1 MGSYARAGATSPLPD
16 HRIESER
23 MLFDSDEEDADAA
36 TPASSRETDDVEQGE
51 ALLGKTG
58 ADAEKTVRPG
68 RVRFRGNRS
77 WFIRLSSVFVITF
90 MLFFDIKLITG
101 KDEVSNEASGADAD
115 IAEYLK
121 RPMRRSD
128 NDYILASDWDF
139 QAPPQERHYDWT
151 ILEKEGNPDGVF
163 KSMMTINGQFPG
175 PLIEANEGDTIIV
188 NVNNRATN
196 ATAIHWHGL
205 FQNGT
210 AWMDGTSGVTQC
222 PIVPGKSFQYKF
234 TVHGQA
240 GTCKYSMQSSVKDL
254 ECLELIRVF
263 LLDFY
268 HGHQGVQTLDGII
281 GPLVIHGRD
290 EANSGQLSYVSDR
303 VVLLHD
309 WYYDPAEG
317 LMREVLSPGSED
329 SPIPNAA
336 LINGLNQVDCSLHPN
351 RRCDS
356 KGTFLPT
363 MTLQAGASH
372 RLRFINL
379 GGYAWFQVS
388 VDEHTSLPI
397 IEIDGTTI
405 EPAPESD
412 IMLSP
417 GQRYSAI
424 LTTDQLE
431 TTGHDLFWLRARMI
445 KSCFYEPSIPENG
458 SGEAKA
464 IIRYASSTAEQM
476 AQDLP
481 TTENTNTNYP
491 IVCKDMTA
499 RTRYHPEPAQSAP
512 EYADHS
518 WYIRTNLAIG
528 NWRLQRG
535 VMNSSSFRPDLK
547 TPTLHRVLDGLS
559 SGNTS
564 FDVEGVNV
572 AAFDKQELVVSHRG
586 VQTVDIVLQNMDE
599 NSHPFH
605 LHGHQFWVLGAGHG
619 YFPGYDKMGFA
630 PHGKGLLDPTNRTAV
645 ENPVKRDVAT
655 AEGFG
660 WVFLRFVADNPGVWL
675 FHCHMIWHSEAG
687 MAMQFV
693 SRLDDLKNMV
703 IPDEARDLCESPE
716 DDLRLGAPPKDEIFF
731 GFHND

>member
-1 MGSYARAGATSPLPD
+1 MGSHARPGAASPLAD
-16 HRIESER
+16 VRIESER
-23 MLFDSDEEDADAA
+23 MLFDSDEDEADVA
-36 TPASSRETDDVEQGE
+36 TPASSRDVEQGE
-51 ALLGKTG
+51 ALLAKDG
-58 ADAEKTVRPG
+58 ADAEKVARPG
-68 RVRFRGNRS
+68 LVRFRGNRS
-77 WFIRLSSVFVITF
+77 WFIRLSSVFIIVV
-90 MLFFDIKLITG
+90 MLYFDLRLIARN
-101 KDEVSNEASGADAD
+101 DEVSDDPTVSSATIAD
-115 IAEYLK
+115 YLE

-128 NDYILASDWDF
+128 EDYILASDWDF

-163 KSMMTINGQFPG
+163 KPMMTINGQFPG
-175 PLIEANEGDTIIV
+175 PMIEVNEGDTIVV

-222 PIVPGKSFQYKF
+222 PIAPGKSFQYKF
-234 TVHGQA
+234 TVSGQA
-240 GTCKYSMQSSVKDL
+240 GTY
-254 ECLELIRVF
+254 
-263 LLDFY
+263 FY
-268 HGHQGVQTLDGII
+268 HGHQGVQTLDGFI
-281 GPLVIHGRD
+281 GPLIVHGRD
-290 EANSGQLSYVSDR
+290 EAKSGALAYVSDR
-303 VVLLHD
+303 VVMLHD

-317 LMREVLSPGSED
+317 LMREVLSPGNED

-336 LINGLNQVDCSLHPN
+336 LINGLNQADCSSHPN

-363 MTLQAGASH
+363 MNLEASASH

-388 VDEHTSLPI
+388 VDEHTSLPV

-412 IMLSP
+412 IVLSP

-424 LTTDQLE
+424 LTTNQHE
-431 TTGHDLFWLRARMI
+431 TTGLDLFWLRARMI
-445 KSCFYEPSIPENG
+445 KACFYEMTIPENG

-464 IIRYASSTAEQM
+464 IIRYNISTNPATSNPAGQT

-481 TTENTNTNYP
+481 TTENTNTNNP
-491 IVCKDMTA
+491 MLCKDMTA
-499 RTRYHPEPAQSAP
+499 RARYRPDPVQPAP

-528 NWRLQRG
+528 DWRLQRG
-535 VMNSSSFRPDLK
+535 VMNSSSFRPDLGS
-547 TPTLHRVLDGLS
+547 PTLHRVLDGLGG
-559 SGNTS
+559 GNAS
-564 FDVEGVNV
+564 FDALGVNA
-572 AAFDKQELVVSHRG
+572 AAFDAKHELVVSHRG
-586 VQTVDIVLQNMDE
+586 PAQTVDIVLQNMDE

-605 LHGHQFWVLGAGHG
+605 LHGHKFFVLGAGHG
-619 YFPGYDKMGFA
+619 YFPGYDKLGFQ
-630 PHGKGLLDPTNRTAV
+630 PQGRGLLDPSDRSPV
-645 ENPVKRDVAT
+645 ENPLSRDVAT

-660 WVFLRFVADNPGVWL
+660 WVLLRFVADNPGVWL

-693 SRLDDLKNMV
+693 SRLDDLRNMSL
-703 IPDEARDLCESPE
+703 PDEARELCATPE
-716 DDLRLGAPPKDEIFF
+716 EELRLGAPPKDEVFF
-731 GFHND
+731 GFHDD